1 MKSNPRALGVHK
13 KTMDSS
19 RTPTD
24 SPRTLVWYLLTYW
37 HEDDTYHQPRGDDVP
52 WIEEGLPRPDPLLS
66 ERRVGGH
73 ATGDDG
79 GGGTRGAAAGG
90 GRGGGGA
97 GGGCG
102 GYGGGRRL
110 NAWDCG
116 GRDHGAVG
124 WWSGGEG
131 REGRRRESN
140 TSLLGKTFTL
150 EYPHMDPPT
159 F

>member
-13 KTMDSS
+13 KNDGLFSDADGLDSDSS
-19 RTPTD
+19 M
-24 SPRTLVWYLLTYW
+24 VLLTYW

-79 GGGTRGAAAGG
+79 GGGTRGAC
-90 GRGGGGA
+90 GGA

-102 GYGGGRRL
+102 GYGGCGGCGGCGGGRRL
-110 NAWDCG
+110 SAWDCG

-124 WWSGGEG
+124 CGAEGSGGEG

-140 TSLLGKTFTL
+140 NTLLFT
-150 EYPHMDPPT
+150 
-159 F
+159 